1 MENLYLGIVGI
12 FVVIGIFFLCR
23 ELMCWYWKINKHL
36 ENQQTIIQLLTKIE
50 KKLDIT
56 KDAEKQS

>member
-1 MENLYLGIVGI
+1 MENLY
-12 FVVIGIFFLCR
+12 FVVIGLIVAIGVFLLCR

-50 KKLDIT
+50 KRLDNT
-56 KDAEKQS
+56 KEI